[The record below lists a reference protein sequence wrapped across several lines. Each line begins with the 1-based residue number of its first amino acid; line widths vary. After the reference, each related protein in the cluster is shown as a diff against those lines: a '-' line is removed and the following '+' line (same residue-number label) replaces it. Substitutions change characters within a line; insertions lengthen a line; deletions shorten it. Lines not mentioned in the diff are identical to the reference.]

1 MDLLFR
7 ALHNESLYVPRQALL
22 LNTPTHELF
31 VLWETALLNP
41 VDFRNT
47 VLWAALLPGLVA
59 VPVLALRCSCCA
71 WGLLRCGP
79 ACRGCALT
87 S

>member
-7 ALHNESLYVPRQALL
+7 ALHNES
-22 LNTPTHELF
+22 LF

-47 VLWAALLPGLVA
+47 VLWAALLPG
-59 VPVLALRCSCCA
+59 
-71 WGLLRCGP
+71 
-79 ACRGCALT
+79 CALT

>member
-47 VLWAALLPGLVA
+47 VLWAALLPGLRFDQLTNLCWKYLF
-59 VPVLALRCSCCA
+59 PLVLSGSLRLV
-71 WGLLRCGP
+71 GLH
-79 ACRGCALT
+79 
-87 S
+87 